1 MHTTIR
7 FPAACLALAL
17 ALAIPGAAVAAD
29 FDGSKNLICAS
40 IDVVACTEG
49 ARGPVCTQGHSRTFE
64 LAEFFRIDF
73 KKKEI
78 RATGD
83 NSEAVSPIRYQE
95 KTDTQIFMQGVEQDR
110 AWTVT
115 VDQADGTLN
124 LTSTGQQLSFM
135 IFGAC
140 TAL

>member
-1 MHTTIR
+1 MHTTLR
-7 FPAACLALAL
+7 FPVACMAL
-17 ALAIPGAAVAAD
+17 ALAIPGAAFAAD

-49 ARGPVCTQGHSRTFE
+49 GQGPVCTKGHSRTFE

-95 KTDTQIFMQGVEQDR
+95 KTDTQVFMQGVEQDR